1 MDQNNLLLRDKVP
14 HPAVSENSQY
24 KVRAEKTAEVT
35 KNSRIK
41 LKMEL
46 KTMIVCLKTITSKNK
61 PRL

>member
-14 HPAVSENSQY
+14 HPAASENSQY
-24 KVRAEKTAEVT
+24 KVRAEKTAEAT

-41 LKMEL
+41 LKMVL
-46 KTMIVCLKTITSKNK
+46 KTMIVCLKTITSKSK